1 MPSGRPTAEF
11 SSVLVRKACPTSQRT
26 LLPRIRMNKGER
38 RVGVCRRRGSLGRI
52 SSGFAAEVTPRGD
65 LMHRGSVRDPSV
77 KGLVDV
83 AAELCHRV
91 DALRRGFGAEAPEQF
106 GAHVRH
112 VIDPGTN
119 ASRPS
124 LETTM

>member
-1 MPSGRPTAEF
+1 LPSGRPTAEF

-26 LLPRIRMNKGER
+26 LLPRIRTNKGER
-38 RVGVCRRRGSLGRI
+38 WAGVCRRRGSLGRI

-65 LMHRGSVRDPSV
+65 LTHRGSVRDPSV

-83 AAELCHRV
+83 AAKLRHRV
-91 DALRRGFGAEAPEQF
+91 DALRRGFGVEAPEQF

-124 LETTM
+124 LATTM